1 MSYPLF
7 DKDEHWHKPEQ
18 AFLTD
23 DHRTILRFAVE
34 ALMSGKGAVLVTLVE
49 IRGGAARPLGAQM
62 VVRED
67 GRYCGFVSGGC
78 VEAAAAFEAL
88 EMMGSGRDR
97 EIRYGEGS
105 PWFDI
110 VLPCGGGITLT
121 LHKLRSAQPLL
132 AVLNRLEQRKPVG
145 LRYDPQAQSLVC
157 LPTQTRTGW
166 NLNGFEVGFRP
177 CVRLMIYGRSLEAQ
191 ATASLA
197 AATGY
202 DSHIFDLFP
211 ASASAQIDTDTAVI
225 LLCHDLNRELPVL
238 QAAREAK
245 PFYLGALGSYRTH
258 TLRLQKLHEL
268 GWSREETTQI
278 RAPVGI
284 FPKARDAHTLAL
296 SVLAEVASV
305 RLHQE
310 EDSCLPPVVLILAA
324 GRGERFLASGG
335 NTHKCIGWR
344 QSPEVAPYRWPFEE
358 NGRTFD
364 LAIEPQ
370 ITTNDLRLM
379 LRLALA
385 GGGIT
390 IATQETFRPYIE
402 SGKLVSLLDD
412 FLPQFPGFYLYFP
425 QRRNIAPKL
434 RALID
439 YVKEWRQQLA

>member
-1 MSYPLF
+1 MWFKEKTMP
-7 DKDEHWHKPEQ
+7 DPP
-18 AFLTD
+18 FLTD

-78 VEAAAAFEAL
+78 VEAAAA
-88 EMMGSGRDR
+88 
-97 EIRYGEGS
+97 S
-105 PWFDI
+105 PGLDM
-110 VLPCGGGITLT
+110 VRPGGGGDTLT

-132 AVLNRLEQRKPVG
+132 AVLNRLEQRKPAG

-278 RAPVGI
+278 RAPGGV
-284 FPKARDAHTLAL
+284 FTQAPVAL
-296 SVLAEVASV
+296 T
-305 RLHQE
+305 
-310 EDSCLPPVVLILAA
+310 LAA

-358 NGRTFD
+358 NGRT
-364 LAIEPQ
+364 
-370 ITTNDLRLM
+370 
-379 LRLALA
+379 
-385 GGGIT
+385 
-390 IATQETFRPYIE
+390 
-402 SGKLVSLLDD
+402 
-412 FLPQFPGFYLYFP
+412 
-425 QRRNIAPKL
+425 
-434 RALID
+434 
-439 YVKEWRQQLA
+439 

>member
-1 MSYPLF
+1 MSYSLF

-23 DHRTILRFAVE
+23 DHRAILRFAVE

-132 AVLNRLEQRKPVG
+132 AVLNRLEQRKPAG

-177 CVRLMIYGRSLEAQ
+177 CVRLMIYGRSL
-191 ATASLA
+191 
-197 AATGY
+197 
-202 DSHIFDLFP
+202 
-211 ASASAQIDTDTAVI
+211 
-225 LLCHDLNRELPVL
+225 
-238 QAAREAK
+238 
-245 PFYLGALGSYRTH
+245 
-258 TLRLQKLHEL
+258 
-268 GWSREETTQI
+268 
-278 RAPVGI
+278 
-284 FPKARDAHTLAL
+284 
-296 SVLAEVASV
+296 
-305 RLHQE
+305 
-310 EDSCLPPVVLILAA
+310 
-324 GRGERFLASGG
+324 
-335 NTHKCIGWR
+335 
-344 QSPEVAPYRWPFEE
+344 
-358 NGRTFD
+358 
-364 LAIEPQ
+364 
-370 ITTNDLRLM
+370 
-379 LRLALA
+379 
-385 GGGIT
+385 
-390 IATQETFRPYIE
+390 
-402 SGKLVSLLDD
+402 
-412 FLPQFPGFYLYFP
+412 
-425 QRRNIAPKL
+425 
-434 RALID
+434 
-439 YVKEWRQQLA
+439 

>member
-132 AVLNRLEQRKPVG
+132 AVLNRLEQRKPAG

-268 GWSREETTQI
+268 GWSRRRQ
-278 RAPVGI
+278 RKSGHPSGY
-284 FPKARDAHTLAL
+284 FPKPGMRILWH
-296 SVLAEVASV
+296 SPCWRS
-305 RLHQE
+305 RLCT
-310 EDSCLPPVVLILAA
+310 SPSGGGFMPAPVVLILAA
-324 GRGERFLASGG
+324 GRGERFLASGEIPISVSAG
-335 NTHKCIGWR
+335 V
-344 QSPEVAPYRWPFEE
+344 SPRRLRLIAGHLKKTGELSTLRL
-358 NGRTFD
+358 NRR
-364 LAIEPQ
+364 
-370 ITTNDLRLM
+370 LRLM
-379 LRLALA
+379 
-385 GGGIT
+385 IC
-390 IATQETFRPYIE
+390 
-402 SGKLVSLLDD
+402 V
-412 FLPQFPGFYLYFP
+412 
-425 QRRNIAPKL
+425 
-434 RALID
+434 
-439 YVKEWRQQLA
+439 